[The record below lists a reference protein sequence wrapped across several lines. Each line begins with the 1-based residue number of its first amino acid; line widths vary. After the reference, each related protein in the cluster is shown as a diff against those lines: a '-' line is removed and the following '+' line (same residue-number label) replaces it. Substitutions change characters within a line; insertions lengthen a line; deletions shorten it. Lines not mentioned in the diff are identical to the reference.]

1 MRKLRIL
8 LCLTA
13 FSAPSDSGPF
23 IISQNVGKRKKESIN
38 HHGHCKKKWAQQH
51 FIIISFLPL
60 NIYFAS
66 EFPINIIC
74 SFLSSNI

>member
-1 MRKLRIL
+1 MRKLRIP

-38 HHGHCKKKWAQQH
+38 HQGNCKKWAKQH
-51 FIIISFLPL
+51 FVIISFLPL
-60 NIYFAS
+60 NI
-66 EFPINIIC
+66 
-74 SFLSSNI
+74 